1 MSKSGKRRLRKAH
14 EAFKRMYPS
23 SFCYKIETRD
33 VGTIH
38 YLHLGPCAV

>member
-23 SFCYKIETRD
+23 SFCYKRETLA
-33 VGTIH
+33 GTFH
-38 YLHLGPCAV
+38 YLHLGPRAV